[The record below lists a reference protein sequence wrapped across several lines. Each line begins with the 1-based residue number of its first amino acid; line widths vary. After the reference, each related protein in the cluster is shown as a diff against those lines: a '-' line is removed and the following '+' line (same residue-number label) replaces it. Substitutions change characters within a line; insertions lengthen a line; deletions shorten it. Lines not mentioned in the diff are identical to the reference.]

1 MNRLTIIGNLT
12 KDPETNT
19 TNNGKTVC
27 NFTVAVNRRQKRDQN
42 GNQNSDH
49 PEADFF
55 RVAAWGRDGESCQKY
70 LSKGRKVAVTGAVSV
85 STYTAQDGTTRAQM
99 EIKFAEDVEFL
110 SSKQDGNETGGS
122 APTQAAPAAA
132 APVAVPVDG
141 DELPFDRGLAYP

>member
-27 NFTVAVNRRQKRDQN
+27 NFTVAVNRKQKKD
-42 GNQNSDH
+42 QNSDH

-55 RVAAWGRDGESCQKY
+55 RVAAWGATGESCQKY

-110 SSKQDGNETGGS
+110 SSRQDGNETSGS
-122 APTQAAPAAA
+122 EPAQVAPVA
-132 APVAVPVDG
+132 APVTVPVDG

>member
-12 KDPETNT
+12 RDPETNT

-27 NFTVAVNRRQKRDQN
+27 NFTVAVNRKQKKD
-42 GNQNSDH
+42 QNSDH
-49 PEADFF
+49 PEADYF
-55 RVAAWGRDGESCQKY
+55 RVAAWGAMGESCQKY

-110 SSKQDGNETGGS
+110 SSRQDGNETSGS
-122 APTQAAPAAA
+122 EPAQV
-132 APVAVPVDG
+132 APVAAEVPVNA
-141 DELPFDRGLAYP
+141 DELPF